1 MLDKKGVNGEQ
12 DEIKEGRGRMLVKEC
27 VNGEWVDNDKKN
39 MANDYK
45 DKNIDIQK
53 LVGHGLKI
61 YIYM

>member
-1 MLDKKGVNGEQ
+1 
-12 DEIKEGRGRMLVKEC
+12 
-27 VNGEWVDNDKKN
+27 

-61 YIYM
+61 YIYICRKRE